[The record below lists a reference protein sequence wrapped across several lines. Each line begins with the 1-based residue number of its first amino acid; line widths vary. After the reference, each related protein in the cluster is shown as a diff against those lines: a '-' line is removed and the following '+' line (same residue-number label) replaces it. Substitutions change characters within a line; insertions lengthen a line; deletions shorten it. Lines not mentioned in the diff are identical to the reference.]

1 VREMARRFLRQ
12 KLGSPG
18 TIIALGLMAVIAALP
33 LNAGQ
38 AFSGLDTV
46 AMLVLAAGC
55 VSRDAASGAL
65 QMILSRPIR
74 RIQYLAG
81 RYVGL
86 LACFLL
92 FLGVSVVL
100 AITLGQIVAQLS
112 PGPAPPM
119 RPAADFARVCAAAL
133 LQGALLAA
141 IVLFFSTFL
150 RGWGDVLAVAV
161 FGILFGS
168 LRTLGQALRLPAV
181 ARAGEL
187 ARDNLSPSVPWDSV
201 LHGQRVFGEATGRYI
216 LALLLYWTLAAVIF
230 SRREFSYGQD

>member
-1 VREMARRFLRQ
+1 MARRFLRQ
-12 KLGSPG
+12 KLGSAG
-18 TIIALGLMAVIAALP
+18 TLIALGLMAVIAALP

-92 FLGVSVVL
+92 FLGSSVVL
-100 AITLGQIVAQLS
+100 AIMLGQIVAGIS

-119 RPAADFARVCAAAL
+119 RPAADFVRICAAAFL
-133 LQGALLAA
+133 HGALLAA

-168 LRTLGQALRLPAV
+168 LRTLGQALRLP
-181 ARAGEL
+181 RAGEL
-187 ARDNLSPSVPWDSV
+187 ARHNLSPSVPWESV
-201 LHGQRVFGEATGRYI
+201 LHGQRVFGEPTGRYI
-216 LALLLYWTLAAVIF
+216 LALLLYWTLAVVIF

>member
-1 VREMARRFLRQ
+1 M
-12 KLGSPG
+12 
-18 TIIALGLMAVIAALP
+18 
-33 LNAGQ
+33 
-38 AFSGLDTV
+38 
-46 AMLVLAAGC
+46 
-55 VSRDAASGAL
+55 
-65 QMILSRPIR
+65 
-74 RIQYLAG
+74 
-81 RYVGL
+81 
-86 LACFLL
+86 
-92 FLGVSVVL
+92 
-100 AITLGQIVAQLS
+100 
-112 PGPAPPM
+112 
-119 RPAADFARVCAAAL
+119 ADFARVCAAAF

-187 ARDNLSPSVPWDSV
+187 ARDNFSPSVPWDSV
-201 LHGQRVFGEATGRYI
+201 LHGQRVFGEPTGRYI

>member
-1 VREMARRFLRQ
+1 MARRFLRQ
-12 KLGSPG
+12 KLGSAG
-18 TIIALGLMAVIAALP
+18 TVIALALMAVIAALP

-38 AFSGLDTV
+38 GFAGLDTL

-74 RIQYLAG
+74 RVEYLAG

-86 LACFLL
+86 LVSFVL
-92 FLGVSVVL
+92 FLALSVLV
-100 AITLGQIVAQLS
+100 AVTLGQIVARIA
-112 PGPAPPM
+112 PGPVPGT
-119 RPAADFARVCAAAL
+119 RSAADFGTICAGAL
-133 LQGALLAA
+133 LQGALLAV

-161 FGILFGS
+161 FAILFGS
-168 LRTLGQALRLPAV
+168 LRSLGQALRLPAM

-187 ARDNLSPSVPWDSV
+187 ARDNLSPSVSWETV
-201 LHGQRVFGEATGRYI
+201 LHGQKILGEPTGRYI
-216 LALLLYWTLAAVIF
+216 LALVLYGTLAAVIF